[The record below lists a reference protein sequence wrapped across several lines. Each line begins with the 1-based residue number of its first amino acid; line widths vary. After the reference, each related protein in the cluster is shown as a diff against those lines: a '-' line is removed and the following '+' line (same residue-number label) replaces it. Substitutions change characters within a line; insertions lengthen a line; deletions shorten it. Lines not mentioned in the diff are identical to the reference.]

1 MTEKE
6 LIGIFDSGVGG
17 LSILKKLLPSGGHY
31 LYFGDTKNV
40 PYGNKTKE
48 EIINFTRNIIEFFI
62 SKGAKRVVMACNT
75 SSALAYDTLEKE
87 FGTIIKIHPLIQT
100 VAPYIAREGNI
111 IGIMSTCATAQ
122 SKTYTKEILKA
133 NDKAVVYELGCPDFV
148 KIVEERLY
156 DKKESVEYVKKYL
169 DILLDK
175 GCEKIVLGC
184 THYPY
189 LTDILTRFAP
199 KDIFIDPAVF
209 MTNIFKNNICSKA
222 TVEYFVSG
230 DPEEFR
236 KSAKL
241 FIDIKENI
249 NRVQTDRVLSA

>member
-111 IGIMSTCATAQ
+111 IGIMSTCATAR

-156 DKKESVEYVKKYL
+156 DKKESVELVGFGKFETAIQKAKTGKVPGTNKTYTTKEKRVPKFRPGKGLKDLVSKK
-169 DILLDK
+169 
-175 GCEKIVLGC
+175 
-184 THYPY
+184 
-189 LTDILTRFAP
+189 
-199 KDIFIDPAVF
+199 
-209 MTNIFKNNICSKA
+209 
-222 TVEYFVSG
+222 
-230 DPEEFR
+230 
-236 KSAKL
+236 
-241 FIDIKENI
+241 
-249 NRVQTDRVLSA
+249 